1 MNRPARSPA
10 SRVLP
15 VLALCALAAASATSL
30 DVLLRGDTASQG
42 TSVELEVLGDPA
54 GDAGQIELIAKPEK
68 RIPGTGN
75 DSTVLTV
82 EVRTAGT
89 TTVIFSGSVVTGSG
103 GTYSGLVLTG
113 VSAGTY
119 DLAAKGYSHLRRTI
133 SSVAISSG
141 VTVDFTSAGASPLFS
156 GDVNAADG
164 DNKVNGIDL
173 TLIVNALFGHV
184 VRYDLN
190 RDGLV
195 NGIDLT
201 NAVTNL
207 NDLGDA

>member
-1 MNRPARSPA
+1 MQKSSRSAA
-10 SRVLP
+10 SRLLP
-15 VLALCALAAASATSL
+15 VLALCAFAAASAAMSG
-30 DVLLRGDTASQG
+30 DFLRGSTASQG

-54 GDAGQIELIAKPEK
+54 GDAGQIDLVAKPEK
-68 RIPGTGN
+68 RIPTTGN

-89 TTVIFSGSVVTGSG
+89 STVIFSGSVVTGSG

-113 VSAGTY
+113 VTEGTY
-119 DLAAKGYSHLRRTI
+119 DLAAKGYSHLRRTVTN
-133 SSVAISSG
+133 VAVSSG
-141 VTVDFTSAGASPLFS
+141 ITVDFTSAGASPLYS
-156 GDVNAADG
+156 GDVNSSDG

-173 TLIVNALFGHV
+173 TLIVNALFGTV

-207 NDLGDA
+207 NDVGDA